1 MVCRWTQSIKAKF
14 TMKYTPI
21 RGIEPGAAM
30 TKVLWHIVSGVSN
43 RGVITYYARLI
54 YTAHL
59 GVRQTPRA
67 TWNITYGTI
76 TGIY

>member
-1 MVCRWTQSIKAKF
+1 
-14 TMKYTPI
+14 MKYTPI

-30 TKVLWHIVSGVSN
+30 TKAPRHIVSGVSN

-54 YTAHL
+54 YTVHL